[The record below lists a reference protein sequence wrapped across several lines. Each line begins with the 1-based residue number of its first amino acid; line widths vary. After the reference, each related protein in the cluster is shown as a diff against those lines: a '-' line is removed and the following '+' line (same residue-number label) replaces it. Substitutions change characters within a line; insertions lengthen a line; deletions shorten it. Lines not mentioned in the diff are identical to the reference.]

1 MLHFNIKFDP
11 LKVFIALICIMTM
24 SFVAA
29 APVSPVPAPN
39 TLSLWITNH
48 WPICALVISEAL
60 AFVPTK
66 YAGIAK
72 AVFSF
77 VNDLLSKKDS
87 SQ

>member
-11 LKVFIALICIMTM
+11 LKVLIALFCILAM
-24 SFVAA
+24 SFVSA
-29 APVSPVPAPN
+29 APASPDPAPN
-39 TLSLWITNH
+39 ILSLWITNH

-72 AVFSF
+72 ALFSF
-77 VNDLLSKKDS
+77 VNDLLTKKDS